1 MEKNEVHITV
11 RNIKTGEVLMD
22 KTPAAFIC
30 VAVDDANAQVCSAIS
45 TSNVNVLVN
54 LIHRTLLEVK
64 RICRKFPDLA
74 ILMSIIS
81 CAEED
86 DDKEAQA

>member
-30 VAVDDANAQVCSAIS
+30 VAVDDANAQVCSA
-45 TSNVNVLVN
+45 
-54 LIHRTLLEVK
+54 
-64 RICRKFPDLA
+64 FPPPT
-74 ILMSIIS
+74 
-81 CAEED
+81 
-86 DDKEAQA
+86 

>member
-1 MEKNEVHITV
+1 MQ
-11 RNIKTGEVLMD
+11 R
-22 KTPAAFIC
+22 
-30 VAVDDANAQVCSAIS
+30 IS

-74 ILMSIIS
+74 ILLSIIS

>member
-11 RNIKTGEVLMD
+11 RNTKTGEVLMD
-22 KTPAAFIC
+22 KSSAAFIC

-45 TSNVNVLVN
+45 TTNANVLVN

-74 ILMSIIS
+74 IFLSVIP
-81 CAEED
+81 CEEDD

>member
-1 MEKNEVHITV
+1 MEENKFHITV
-11 RNIKTGEVLMD
+11 RNTKTGEVLMD

-45 TSNVNVLVN
+45 TSNSNVLVN
-54 LIHRTLLEVK
+54 LIRRTLLEVK
-64 RICRKFPDLA
+64 RICRKFPHLEILLA
-74 ILMSIIS
+74 AIS
-81 CAEED
+81 YKKED

>member
-1 MEKNEVHITV
+1 
-11 RNIKTGEVLMD
+11 MD
-22 KTPAAFIC
+22 ATASSIDIVIFF
-30 VAVDDANAQVCSAIS
+30 S
-45 TSNVNVLVN
+45 NVLVN

-74 ILMSIIS
+74 IFLSIIP

>member
-11 RNIKTGEVLMD
+11 RNTKIGEVLMD
-22 KTPAAFIC
+22 KSSAAFIC

-45 TSNVNVLVN
+45 TTNANVLVN

-64 RICRKFPDLA
+64 RIFRKFPDLA
-74 ILMSIIS
+74 IFLSVIP
-81 CAEED
+81 CQEDD

>member
-1 MEKNEVHITV
+1 MEENKFHITV
-11 RNIKTGEVLMD
+11 RNTKTGEVLMD

-45 TSNVNVLVN
+45 ASNANVLVN

-74 ILMSIIS
+74 IFLSIIP
-81 CAEED
+81 CTEDD